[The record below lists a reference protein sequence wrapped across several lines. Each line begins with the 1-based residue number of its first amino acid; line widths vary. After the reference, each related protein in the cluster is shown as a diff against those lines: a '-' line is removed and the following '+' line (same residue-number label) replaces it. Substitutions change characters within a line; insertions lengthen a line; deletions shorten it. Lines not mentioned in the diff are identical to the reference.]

1 MHGPKPPSARASS
14 TELPGKRCARCLS
27 EASLRVPPADRA
39 TQRTRRAVQLGWP
52 RGCRGKWPCIS
63 PCSPSGRK
71 ADQNNHRRCW
81 GENDRL
87 GSWGRA
93 NCANQLRINCAT
105 DSCTRAVNSDSSSPQ
120 ISPLSIAGRPCTKL
134 YFTLTGSPHISGAVS
149 GLCTPANRGWLMS

>member
-1 MHGPKPPSARASS
+1 MALRSTSCFYPKNTAICTDPKSPSARASS

-81 GENDRL
+81 VENDRS

-93 NCANQLRINCAT
+93 SRANQLRINSESTAPPT
-105 DSCTRAVNSDSSSPQ
+105 PEPEPSTP
-120 ISPLSIAGRPCTKL
+120 
-134 YFTLTGSPHISGAVS
+134 PHPTHKHPHSQ
-149 GLCTPANRGWLMS
+149 